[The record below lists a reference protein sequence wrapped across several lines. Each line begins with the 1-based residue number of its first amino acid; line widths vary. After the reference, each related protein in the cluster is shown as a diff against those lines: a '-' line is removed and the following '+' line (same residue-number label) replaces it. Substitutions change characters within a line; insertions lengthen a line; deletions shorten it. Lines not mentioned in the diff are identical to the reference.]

1 MVRGPRRDRDCR
13 GCLRSGRCEYRVRFA
28 QHDDVRLAFCGQ
40 QLLRR
45 DHESWPSW
53 RQNAAPAR
61 AVTGSPFSVAMS
73 LAKLPS
79 ALGGRRVQL
88 GSQIPE
94 SESQTHASRAN
105 HSCEVPHDGPN
116 ERLKKTGMERN
127 LTCSMYTPVVTGF
140 PVLGHRIMSSP
151 IAHSTKSYARHEIYD
166 VDESSLKRDAAWP
179 RRSDLRL
186 RTRQRKRVDRV
197 RATCYRSSS
206 FG

>member
-1 MVRGPRRDRDCR
+1 MLRAPHNRERMGSTHGHIYAERRTRAQSCMVRGPRRDRDCR

-53 RQNAAPAR
+53 TQDAAPAR
-61 AVTGSPFSVAMS
+61 AVTGSLFSVAMS

-79 ALGGRRVQL
+79 LGGRRVQF

-105 HSCEVPHDGPN
+105 HSCEVPHDGQN
-116 ERLKKTGMERN
+116 ERLKKTGIERN
-127 LTCSMYTPVVTGF
+127 LVRSMYMPVVTAF
-140 PVLGHRIMSSP
+140 PVFGQRIMSSP
-151 IAHSTKSYARHEIYD
+151 IN
-166 VDESSLKRDAAWP
+166 SLPIILGRLGTI
-179 RRSDLRL
+179 RRR
-186 RTRQRKRVDRV
+186 
-197 RATCYRSSS
+197 
-206 FG
+206 